1 MSKGRGG
8 EYYRGKTVLIT
19 GATGF
24 LGKALIEA
32 VFDRLPHIER
42 VYVLMRPRSDDDGR
56 LLSLDETLD
65 TEILASPV
73 FAGLRE
79 RHGERFEAEVAARIT
94 PVPGDLGQKGL
105 GLTPEWRER
114 LVEEVDIIVN
124 SAALAQ
130 FDAPL
135 DKALAIN
142 ACSPME
148 VLELARAGRRRSFLA
163 HVSTCY
169 VGNVP
174 GPVFETLPQAP
185 NGQELDADAVI
196 DRLESEVETILAET
210 GQQPEKCRQRLEQ
223 AGLERARELGW
234 NDVYTLTKALGE
246 LALDRHRGDVP
257 MLVLRPSIIESALER
272 PLPGWIEGLRMMD
285 PLVVGYA
292 MGRVFEFPGH
302 PETVLDV
309 IPLDRV
315 VNALLM
321 AIPYCHRGDA
331 PELYQVCTGT
341 QRPLVIKTL
350 VDDLEAYYCDHPLN
364 DSAQLPRLTLPECD
378 RFLRRLNWRYL
389 GPLTVAKPVMRAL
402 KWLPGLGG
410 WHERLERNLRNVRRL
425 KRYAAIYG
433 PYACARM
440 RFVNFNTRT
449 LWRQMDP
456 DDQRRFPFT
465 VDQLDWHDYLH
476 RVHLPGL
483 ERYVLERPDASPEPL
498 HLDSALAA
506 ESGPAESDTER
517 TTCWRRA
524 HGMLAQT
531 RLQPPDAVE
540 QWATPLYKRAVHRTI
555 LLLMQ
560 LITRGYLRLRTSDTE
575 YLPQRGPFV
584 VVSNHTSHI
593 DTGALL
599 SALGRESARVHPIA
613 ASDYWFRSR
622 WFGTMLHATLRAIP
636 FERGTGQ
643 IPAALSL
650 PAEVLRVGHSLIFFP
665 EGTRS
670 PDGNLRAFKSSVG
683 LLALAAAAPLV
694 PAYISGAHEALP
706 KGRTLMKPGSVRVRF
721 GRPLRIEPYLDRL
734 DSEAIARVASDIASD
749 AHRAVARLQL
759 DEEGGTPTTGGD
771 HD

>member
-1 MSKGRGG
+1 MSQGSGS
-8 EYYRGKTVLIT
+8 EYYRGKTVLVT

-32 VFDRLPHIER
+32 LFDRLPQIR
-42 VYVLMRPRSDDDGR
+42 RIYVLMRPRSDGNGR
-56 LLSLDETLD
+56 LQSLDKTIR
-65 TEILASPV
+65 TEILASPI
-73 FAGLRE
+73 FAELRE
-79 RHGERFEAEVAARIT
+79 RHAHRFTTEVGARIT
-94 PVPGDLGQKGL
+94 PVPGDLGLKGL
-105 GLTPEWRER
+105 GLTPEWHER
-114 LVEEVDIIVN
+114 LVEEVDIIIN

-135 DKALAIN
+135 DQALTIN
-142 ACSPME
+142 ARSPME
-148 VLELARAGRRRSFLA
+148 VLELARAGRRRPFLA

-174 GPVFETLPQAP
+174 GPVFESPPQAP
-185 NGQELDADAVI
+185 NGQELDPDAFI
-196 DRLESEVETILAET
+196 ALLGAEVERIMVET
-210 GQQPEKCRQRLEQ
+210 EGQPQQRQQRLEQ
-223 AGLERARELGW
+223 AGLDRAREMGW

-246 LALDRHRGDVP
+246 LALQRHRGDVS
-257 MLVLRPSIIESALER
+257 MLTLRPSIIESALDR

-321 AIPYCHRGDA
+321 AIPYCHQRDA
-331 PELYQVCTGT
+331 PDLYQVCSGT
-341 QRPLVIKTL
+341 QRPLLIKQL
-350 VDDLEAYYCDHPLN
+350 VADLEAYYRDHPLN
-364 DSAQLPRLTLPECD
+364 ESVRLPKLTLPECE

-389 GPLTVAKPVMRAL
+389 GPLMVAESALRAL
-402 KWLPGLGG
+402 AWLPGLGG
-410 WHERLERNLRNVRRL
+410 WHQRLQRNLRNVHRL

-433 PYACARM
+433 PYASARM
-440 RFVNFNTRT
+440 RFVNFNTRA

-456 DDQRRFPFT
+456 ADQRRFPFT
-465 VDQLDWHDYLH
+465 IDQLDWQDYLH

-483 ERYVLERPDASPEPL
+483 ERYVLDHPNACPEPL

-506 ESGPAESDTER
+506 ESKPAGLDSGR
-517 TTCWRRA
+517 TVHWRRA
-524 HGMLAQT
+524 HGMLDQT
-531 RLQPPDAVE
+531 RLQPPEAVK
-540 QWATPLYKRAVHRTI
+540 QWATPVHKRAVHRTN
-555 LLLMQ
+555 LALMQ
-560 LITRGYLRLRTSDTE
+560 LITRGYLRLRTRNTE
-575 YLPQRGPFV
+575 HLPQRGPFV

-599 SALGRESARVHPIA
+599 SALGRESVRVHPIA
-613 ASDYWFRSR
+613 ASDYWFSSR
-622 WFGTMLHATLRAIP
+622 WFGIMLHATLSAIP
-636 FERGTGQ
+636 FDRSAGQ
-643 IPAALSL
+643 ILPALAL
-650 PAEVLRVGHSLIFFP
+650 PAEILRLGHSLIFFP

-670 PDGNLRAFKSSVG
+670 TDGKLKPFKSSVG

-706 KGRTLMKPGSVRVRF
+706 KGRTLMKPGSVRVCF
-721 GRPLRIEPYLDRL
+721 GQPLRIEPYLDRL
-734 DSEAIARVASDIASD
+734 GSQAIARVASDIASD
-749 AHRAVARLQL
+749 AHRAVARLRSASDGQVPL
-759 DEEGGTPTTGGD
+759 TGGD